1 MCGRCA
7 TTSVHTFCLLEFSQL
22 DCGPT
27 KLFVIVFNCQ
37 WITERPLYQTV
48 NRTDIFNRK
57 KTKCGLST
65 FDAQPGLVWLCI
77 LLMKKQKLFLH
88 LGRHLHWSI
97 SMYMICKTL
106 SRKRMGFS
114 CCCWLCLFVY
124 MFVSLLQRLI
134 CTLFLTTMAQ
144 SRKCAWRQT
153 WKTLGNNSFHAF
165 LLTLQE
171 QLEQWQNIFKKL
183 EIKST
188 EIFVSHTL
196 DNQHQL
202 RVPFKS

>member
-1 MCGRCA
+1 MCERCA
-7 TTSVHTFCLLEFSQL
+7 TTSVHTFCLLLEFSQL

-114 CCCWLCLFVY
+114 CCCFFAPKVDLYVVPNYNGSIEKMCVTSNLENTGKQFI
-124 MFVSLLQRLI
+124 S
-134 CTLFLTTMAQ
+134 CFLVNSTGTT
-144 SRKCAWRQT
+144 RTVTKHL
-153 WKTLGNNSFHAF
+153 KN
-165 LLTLQE
+165 
-171 QLEQWQNIFKKL
+171 L